1 MMTRTLANRYQ
12 VLGTLG
18 EGGGGKVLLVEDQI
32 RGRRLAMKLLA
43 PSLRNPDGILRF
55 KQEFRLMAQLRH
67 PRLVEVF
74 DYGTSD
80 DGTPFYTMELI
91 EGEDLP
97 AGPLSPADLHAVLV
111 QLAEVLAFI
120 HSRGYVHADVGPAN
134 VRRLADGT
142 LKLIDFGLMS
152 PLGQAAGSPRGTP
165 AYMAPESVRGARLD
179 ARTDLYSLGALAY
192 HLATA
197 RPVFGDDDA
206 LAVMRSHLD
215 REPLPP
221 TAFNPDLALEIERIL
236 LKLLAKDPLR
246 RFSSASE
253 LLRVLGAKVDDS
265 GPPSLLAS
273 HFVGRAR
280 ALEALTHALSLL
292 ADGRGGSHWIS
303 GPAGIGKSRL
313 LEEIRLRAQLE
324 GALVLTGVATEQGV
338 PFGPLLEPIRAALSA
353 IEPRRIESSRSALG
367 TLLPE
372 WHREGDLS
380 FDPQKEK
387 ARLQNAVVDVFA
399 ALLETRPVV
408 LLLDDWQWADASS
421 RELLKALSRLISDSP
436 LLVLGAD
443 RAPAEEVDAVFL
455 APFGASEVA
464 EIAGALLG
472 EATLDGRFLERLRE
486 ATSGL
491 PLAVESAIRYL
502 AGHGGLRYE
511 AGCWT
516 VLAEATEL
524 LARANDAQALF
535 EEQVAELSPGA
546 RRMAELVAV
555 LGRPFRL
562 GQVMAVLGAE
572 ESGVFA
578 AIAELERGAVL
589 TRKGDRLWFVSGQQ
603 AEVITRLT
611 SQAERRALHTAL
623 AEVIL
628 REGVAEDDLE
638 SLNDLARHALN
649 GETPEV
655 GVAPALS
662 AARKNLSLFALVEAR
677 QLLEAVLPHLSEPEQ
692 KLATLRMLGD
702 VARFSS
708 ELDEAERL
716 YQEALAMNPP
726 PLGEGV
732 IRTNFAVCA
741 QIRSN
746 HALALSRLAEARPF
760 LEEAPAEWLRCV
772 MFQARNHYFIGETD
786 KAIVDCEEALPR
798 ARALANPLR
807 LSGVLGFLGM
817 LYALAANR
825 PHEGVTLLLE
835 ALEVSE
841 PLGDKVGLNDTL
853 NLLGNAQLACGDIL
867 GAEAAFARTLSLSRE
882 TGARG
887 ELTAAHINLALAA
900 HERGRAGT
908 EAMEAEQAREE
919 ADAIGNTVY
928 HGIATVL
935 LAAAKAADT
944 ELDAAFGLLDD
955 VGARLEREPN
965 AYLKTMWRAFGA
977 EVQLYAGDLLEACL
991 WAELALEDGKK
1002 SGNPEF
1008 DERASLVLSEAY
1020 LRLGEFD
1027 SARTVLAGLES
1038 PHARFLMA
1046 AIALRQ
1052 GHLTEADRLGAEAFL
1067 EATDRHAERL
1077 IVRTRLLL
1085 GEVAFSRGDISGA
1098 RIHFEEAASMA
1109 RECGAALLACHA
1121 TFGLA
1126 ACIGRNQEG
1135 YAALRKV
1142 RTALQTLLDRLSA
1155 RARENLLCLEEP
1167 WRIQQGD
1174 FDSLHHEE
1182 TAPEKGV
1189 SERRYL
1195 ESLQRE
1201 RDLQAEL
1208 ETLGAAKRRLEILNR
1223 FTSETQGITDYDCL
1237 LERMVAL
1244 VASLLEADSGLL
1256 LLPDDHGELKIRSTY
1271 NLEPG
1276 KALAFSRSIA
1286 EASFRSGT
1294 TTFIADALGGSDF
1307 STQRS
1312 VMDLQIRAALSV
1324 PLRVQ
1329 DRVLGVIYVDRQTV
1343 HHGFSE
1349 DDRRLVE
1356 AIALQAAQSLD
1367 NARLLAETRK
1377 KARQME
1383 MLNQL
1388 ARSVSVS
1395 LVLSE
1400 VLSKI
1405 GRAALE
1411 LSGADRA
1418 MILMRGDDD
1427 LLCRTACDR
1436 DGMLDPETVSFSQTV
1451 GHQVLATGEPFCD
1464 LDTQANA
1471 HLQAQRSIMAL
1482 DLRTILCVP
1491 LLTRE
1496 QSMGVLYV
1504 DSKEVMGAFGTQE
1517 LDLLTAI
1524 ASQASIAITNA
1535 QLYERATVDGLTR
1548 LYVRSF
1554 FEQRLSQELIRSQR
1568 FGEPVS
1574 VLMLDVDHFK
1584 KFNDTYGH
1592 AVGDLVL
1599 KLVADVI
1606 RKTIREDID
1615 IPARFGGEEMLVL
1628 MPDTGIEGAAVLAE
1642 RVRAAI
1648 EGAALP
1654 HSDGS
1659 ILRVKVSGGVATAPD
1674 HGMTASD
1681 LIEAADAA
1689 LYHSKRNG
1697 RNQVTPF
1704 QLGMTADAKAK

>member
-1 MMTRTLANRYQ
+1 MMQTLANRYQ
-12 VLGTLG
+12 VLDTLG
-18 EGGGGKVLLVEDQI
+18 EGGGGKVLLVEDLM

-43 PSLRNPDGILRF
+43 ESLRDPDGILRF

-80 DGTPFYTMELI
+80 SGIPFYTMELI

-97 AGPLSPADLHAVLV
+97 AGPLSSLDLKAILV
-111 QLAEVLAFI
+111 QLAEVLGFI

-134 VRRLADGT
+134 VRRLADGS

-152 PLGQAAGSPRGTP
+152 PLGQSLGSPRGTP

-192 HLATA
+192 HLATG
-197 RPVFGDDDA
+197 RPVFEAADA
-206 LAVMRSHLD
+206 LAVMRAHLD
-215 REPLPP
+215 REPLRPS
-221 TAFNPDLALEIERIL
+221 AFNPDLASELERVL
-236 LKLLAKDPLR
+236 LKLLSKDPLG

-253 LLRVLGAKVDDS
+253 LLRALGAQVEDS
-265 GPPSLLAS
+265 EPPALLAS
-273 HFVGRAR
+273 HFVGRKAELEAFTGALR
-280 ALEALTHALSLL
+280 ALEG
-292 ADGRGGSHWIS
+292 GRGGSLWVA
-303 GPAGIGKSRL
+303 GPSGIGKSRL
-313 LEEIRLRAQLE
+313 LEEFRLRAQLE
-324 GALVLTGVATEQGV
+324 GALVLTGVATEHGV
-338 PFGPLLEPIRAALSA
+338 PFGPLLDPLRAALSLVA
-353 IEPRRIESSRSALG
+353 PERWEPSRAALG
-367 TLLPE
+367 AILPE

-380 FDPQKEK
+380 LDPQKEK
-387 ARLQNAVVDVFA
+387 ARLQNAVVDVFG
-399 ALLETRPVV
+399 ALLETRPIV
-408 LLLDDWQWADASS
+408 LLLDDWQWADVSS
-421 RELLKALSRLISDSP
+421 RELLKALSRLMADRP
-436 LLVLGAD
+436 LWVLGAD
-443 RAPAEEVDAVFL
+443 RAPEDDSNAYFL
-455 APFGASEVA
+455 APFEAAEVG

-472 EATLDGRFLERLRE
+472 EATMDDRFVEQLRE

-491 PLAVESAIRYL
+491 PLAIEGTIRHL
-502 AGHGGLRYE
+502 AGHGGLRYS
-511 AGCWT
+511 AGRWEI
-516 VLAEATEL
+516 LPEATAL
-524 LARANDAQALF
+524 IGRAQDGPGLF
-535 EEQVAELSPGA
+535 EEQLGELSPEARRVAELA
-546 RRMAELVAV
+546 AA

-562 GQVMAVLGAE
+562 AQLMAVLEAE
-572 ESGVFA
+572 EAEIFG

-589 TRKGDRLWFVSGQQ
+589 SRKGDRLWFVSGQQ
-603 AEVITRLT
+603 AEVVTRLT
-611 SQAERRALHTAL
+611 PEAVRRALHTAL
-623 AEVIL
+623 AEALL

-638 SLNDLARHALN
+638 SLNDLARHALS
-649 GETPEV
+649 GEHPEV

-662 AARKNLSLFALVEAR
+662 AARKNLSLFALQEAR
-677 QLLEAVLPHLSEPEQ
+677 QLLEAVLPHLREPSD
-692 KLATLRMLGD
+692 KLTATHMLGD
-702 VARFSS
+702 VARYSS
-708 ELDEAERL
+708 ELDEAERF
-716 YQEALAMNPP
+716 YVEALALSPDP
-726 PLGEGV
+726 VSAGV
-732 IRTNFAVCA
+732 IRTNYAVCA

-746 HALALSRLAEARPF
+746 YALALERLAEARET
-760 LEEAPAEWLRCV
+760 LEEAPAEWLRCIT
-772 MFQARNHYFIGETD
+772 FQARNHYFKGETD
-786 KAIVDCEEALPR
+786 QAIAVCEEALPR
-798 ARALANPLR
+798 ARAAGHPLR

-825 PHEGVTLLLE
+825 PHEGVELLIE

-853 NLLGNAQLACGDIL
+853 NLLGNAKLACGDIH
-867 GAEAAFARTLSLSRE
+867 GAEAAFARTLTLSRE

-887 ELTAAHINLALAA
+887 ELVAAHINLALVA
-900 HERGRAGT
+900 HERGRAET
-908 EAMEAEQAREE
+908 AAMEAERAREE
-919 ADAIGNTVY
+919 AEIIGNSVY
-928 HGIATVL
+928 RGLATVA
-935 LAAAKAADT
+935 LAAAKAAST
-944 ELDAAFGLLDD
+944 ELDAALDLLEE
-955 VGARLEREPN
+955 VQGQLEREPN
-965 AYLKTMWRAFGA
+965 AYLKTMWRSFGA
-977 EVQLYAGDLLEACL
+977 EVHLQAGDLLEASL

-1002 SGNPEF
+1002 TGNTEF
-1008 DERASLVLSEAY
+1008 DERAAMVLSEAL
-1020 LRLGEFD
+1020 LRLGEVE
-1027 SARTVLAGLES
+1027 SARKALLGFETA
-1038 PHARFLMA
+1038 HARYLLA
-1046 AIALRQ
+1046 AIALKEGR
-1052 GHLTEADRLGAEAFL
+1052 LNEADRLGAEAL
-1067 EATDRHAERL
+1067 MEANERHAERL
-1077 IVRTRLLL
+1077 LIRLRLLL
-1085 GEVAFSRGDISGA
+1085 GEVAFSRGDLSGA
-1098 RIHFEEAASMA
+1098 RIHFEDAVEVA
-1109 RECGAALLACHA
+1109 REAGATLLEGYA

-1126 ACIGRNQEG
+1126 ACAGRNPEG
-1135 YAALRKV
+1135 YAILRRV
-1142 RTALQTLLDRLSA
+1142 RTALEALLERLSGKA
-1155 RARENLLCLEEP
+1155 SENLLSLEEP

-1174 FDSLHHEE
+1174 FDALRHAEE
-1182 TAPEKGV
+1182 VAGKGV

-1201 RDLQAEL
+1201 RELQAEL
-1208 ETLGAAKRRLEILNR
+1208 EALGAAKRRLEILNR
-1223 FTSETQGITDYDCL
+1223 FTSETQGITDYDRL

-1256 LLPDDHGELKIRSTY
+1256 LLPDERDELKIRSTY
-1271 NLEPG
+1271 NLEPE

-1286 EASFRSGT
+1286 ESSFRSGT

-1349 DDRRLVE
+1349 EDRRLVE

-1367 NARLLAETRK
+1367 NARLLAETQT

-1388 ARSVSVS
+1388 ARSVSTS

-1411 LSGADRA
+1411 LTGADRA
-1418 MILMRGDDD
+1418 MILMRGEGG
-1427 LLCRTACDR
+1427 LTCKMAYDR
-1436 DGMLDPETVSFSQTV
+1436 NGALDPETVSFSQTV

-1471 HLQAQRSIMAL
+1471 ELQAQRSIMAL

-1491 LLTRE
+1491 LLTRD
-1496 QSMGVLYV
+1496 QSIGVLYV
-1504 DSKEVMGAFGTQE
+1504 DSKEVVGAFGSQD
-1517 LDLLTAI
+1517 LDLLSAI

-1554 FEQRLSQELIRSQR
+1554 FEQRLTQEVSRSLR
-1568 FGEPVS
+1568 YGEEVS
-1574 VLMLDVDHFK
+1574 VLMMDVDHFK

-1606 RKTIREDID
+1606 RKTIRQDID

-1628 MPDTGIEGAAVLAE
+1628 MPDTGVEGAMVLAE

-1648 EGAALP
+1648 EAAGLP
-1654 HSDGS
+1654 HSDGTV
-1659 ILRVKVSGGVATAPD
+1659 LQVKVSVGVSTAPH
-1674 HGMTASD
+1674 HGKTTAD
-1681 LIEAADAA
+1681 LVEAADAA

-1697 RNQVTPF
+1697 RNQVTLFEP
-1704 QLGMTADAKAK
+1704 GMTADAKTK